1 VPGIS
6 EQNFI
11 FVPPGIVMNYFSRL
25 TDIVTCNLSSILK
38 ESADPRATLEQ
49 IIREMQDGVA
59 GAQRSAATA
68 ARNLEKVETE
78 IAEQKAQVESW
89 METARKRLSENEEGK
104 ARQALMRK
112 KEVEALIAGLEQQRH
127 AARTTRDH
135 LQTTLA
141 ALQARLHDAERRLQ
155 GQPAQGEPA
164 GAATRRVSE
173 TAASKDQL
181 AEIDRELADLRRELG
196 QS

>member
-1 VPGIS
+1 
-6 EQNFI
+6 
-11 FVPPGIVMNYFSRL
+11 MNYFSRL

-38 ESADPRATLEQ
+38 ESSDPRATLEQ
-49 IIREMQDGVA
+49 IIKEMRDGVA

-68 ARNLEKVETE
+68 ARNLEKVEAE
-78 IAEQKAQVESW
+78 IAEQKSQVETW
-89 METARKRLSENEEGK
+89 LETARKRLSENEESK

-127 AARTTRDH
+127 AAKTTRDH

-141 ALQARLHDAERRLQ
+141 ALEARLHDAERRLQ
-155 GQPAQGEPA
+155 GHPAQDELA
-164 GAATRRVSE
+164 GASTRR
-173 TAASKDQL
+173 AAEVAGSSNQL
-181 AEIDRELADLRRELG
+181 AEVDRELAQLRRELG

>member
-1 VPGIS
+1 
-6 EQNFI
+6 
-11 FVPPGIVMNYFSRL
+11 MNYFSRL
-25 TDIVTCNLSSILK
+25 TDIVTCNLSSILR
-38 ESADPRATLEQ
+38 ESTDPRATLEQ
-49 IIREMQDGVA
+49 IIREMRDGVA

-78 IAEQKAQVESW
+78 IAEQKSQVESW
-89 METARKRLSENEEGK
+89 LTTARKHLSESEDGK

-155 GQPAQGEPA
+155 GQPSAEQVA
-164 GAATRRVSE
+164 GSPSRTPVS
-173 TAASKDQL
+173 APSRDQL
-181 AEIDRELADLRRELG
+181 AEIDREIADLRRELE

>member
-1 VPGIS
+1 M
-6 EQNFI
+6 
-11 FVPPGIVMNYFSRL
+11 PPGIVMNYFSRL

-38 ESADPRATLEQ
+38 ESSDPRATLEQ
-49 IIREMQDGVA
+49 IIREMRDGVA

-68 ARNLEKVETE
+68 ARNLEKVEAE
-78 IAEQKAQVESW
+78 IAEQKAQVDTW
-89 METARKRLSENEEGK
+89 METARRRLADNEESK

-155 GQPAQGEPA
+155 GQPVHDEES
-164 GAATRRVSE
+164 GASTRRTPE
-173 TAASKDQL
+173 TPASKDQL
-181 AEIDRELADLRRELG
+181 AEIDRELADLRKELG